1 MPAFY
6 EHNNRPDPGKPNHC
20 FHDALG
26 DPCDCTGDHS
36 HPTRVLMRG
45 LAQLVMATAA
55 GAAVAVMILVVYAL
69 AAMVL

>member
-6 EHNNRPDPGKPNHC
+6 EHNNRPDPGKPNH
-20 FHDALG
+20 ALG
-26 DPCDCTGDHS
+26 DPYDCTGDHN